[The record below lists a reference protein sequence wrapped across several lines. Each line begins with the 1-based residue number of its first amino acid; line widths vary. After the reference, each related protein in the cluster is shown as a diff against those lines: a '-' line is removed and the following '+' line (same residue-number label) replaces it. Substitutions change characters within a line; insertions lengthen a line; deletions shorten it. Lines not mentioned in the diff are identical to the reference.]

1 MELIFSDIHAD
12 IDALNLILRVVST
25 DDFEKK
31 YGAFSRIINLG
42 DIIERGTHPKET
54 LQKLDSLSKNYVIE
68 SVIGNHDEAFLY
80 NRKISENS
88 LESKYAHSLLTKEDL
103 AFFRKNTDGTYGQ
116 QEFLDKKNSV
126 LYVHGGPLD
135 PKKITPIGASEESW
149 LYQKSW
155 QRLSEIN
162 YSFFDYAGYN
172 YDALSAF
179 TEVKNILSNFVIF
192 CGHQHIEAALKQD
205 HEGIKNIYAT
215 TKVEKEKISEFC
227 LEKREFEIESN
238 SNYLIRVGL
247 GGPEGSHKN
256 KSHQS
261 HFAIFDQK
269 MKKAILFTIC

>member
-12 IDALNLILRVVST
+12 IDALNLILHIVST
-25 DDFEKK
+25 NDFKKK
-31 YGAFSRIINLG
+31 YGTFSRIINLG
-42 DIIERGTHPKET
+42 DILERGTHPKEV
-54 LQKLDSLSKNYVIE
+54 LQKLDSLSKNYVVE
-68 SVIGNHDEAFLY
+68 SVMGNHDEAFLY

-88 LESKYAHSLLTKEDL
+88 LESEDAHSLLTKEDL
-103 AFFRKNTDGTYGQ
+103 TFFRKNMDETYGQ
-116 QEFLDKKNSV
+116 QKFLDNKNNS

-135 PKKITPIGASEESW
+135 PKKITPIDASAESW

-179 TEVKNILSNFVIF
+179 TEVKNILSNFIIF

-205 HEGIKNIYAT
+205 HEGIKNIYAA
-215 TKVEKEKISEFC
+215 TKIEKEKISERC

-247 GGPEGSHKN
+247 GGSEGSHRN
-256 KSHQS
+256 KLSQP
-261 HFAIFDQK
+261 HFAIFDHEI
-269 MKKAILFTIC
+269 KKVILFTIC